1 MEYAIRSVS
10 EDTCYKCDAGSMKG
24 AVEKAV
30 ANGADLSGA
39 NLRGASLFG
48 ANLSG
53 ADLFGADLRDADL
66 RDADLSGAD
75 LRDADLRGADL
86 SDANLFGADLRDAN
100 LRGADLSGADLSG
113 ANLRG
118 ANLFGADLRDADL
131 SGATINWQ
139 SHDLISELLLRAAG
153 DDIARRK
160 VAGLILVSRDWCWGK
175 FLAIESGQI
184 ESGQHEWALSVL
196 RQYVKD
202 GDDAPEILKGGVKL
216 ATRTRCIAIPG
227 RKRKPNETA
236 IM

>member
-66 RDADLSGAD
+66 RGADLSG
-75 LRDADLRGADL
+75 
-86 SDANLFGADLRDAN
+86 ANLFGADLRDAN

-153 DDIARRK
+153 EDIERRK

-216 ATRTRCIAIPG
+216 ATRTRCIAIPWAECAC
-227 RKRKPNETA
+227 R
-236 IM
+236 